1 MNYKLAENISWREID
16 GQILILD
23 PRINKKAHELSP
35 IASYIWLSLSNNI
48 EMNQITNDLITNYKN
63 QQKEEE
69 IQKDIDFFVNEL
81 LKLKLISHD

>member
-35 IASYIWLSLSNNI
+35 VASYIWLALSNDKEIN
-48 EMNQITNDLITNYKN
+48 EITDELIIHYQSEKQGTEIKN
-63 QQKEEE
+63 
-69 IQKDIDFFVNEL
+69 DIDLFLNEML
-81 LKLKLISHD
+81 ELKLIHHD

>member
-48 EMNQITNDLITNYKN
+48 GMNQITNDLISNYKT

>member
-35 IASYIWLSLSNNI
+35 IASYIWLSISNHKEI
-48 EMNQITNDLITNYKN
+48 EQVTSELVEHYKSK
-63 QQKEEE
+63 QEETE
-69 IQKDIDFFVNEL
+69 IKKDINFFIDEL
-81 LKLKLISHD
+81 LGLKLIHHD